1 MIKNLLFDLGGVIMD
16 IDKSNCVAS
25 YRRLGLRDA
34 ESFFGEFSQKGPF
47 MALEEGAITPAEF
60 HEALRPSLPDGVT
73 DAEID
78 AAFCDFLTGIPV
90 RRLVALEKWRGRFGI
105 YLLSNTNEIMWDS
118 RIAEE
123 FRKAGRE
130 REDYFDGM
138 VTSFEAR
145 SLKPAREIFDYAV
158 SKLGIVPEETLF
170 LDDSER
176 NLEAAAALG
185 FHTALVAPGTEFDDI
200 LNAHH
205 GLREA

>member
-16 IDKSNCVAS
+16 IDKSNCVES
-25 YRRLGLRDA
+25 YRRLGLSDA

-47 MALEEGAITPAEF
+47 MALEEGTITPAEF
-60 HEALRPSLPDGVT
+60 HEALRPCLPGGVT

-78 AAFCDFLTGIPV
+78 AAFCDFLTGIPA
-90 RRLVALEKWRGRFGI
+90 RRLVALEKWRRCYGI
-105 YLLSNTNEIMWDS
+105 YLLSNTNEIMWGS

-123 FRKAGRE
+123 FRKLGRE

-145 SLKPAREIFDYAV
+145 SLKPAPEIFVYAV
-158 SKLGIVPEETLF
+158 RKLGIVPEETLF

-185 FHTALVAPGTEFDDI
+185 FHTAHVAPGREFDEI
-200 LNAHH
+200 LTAYP
-205 GLREA
+205 GLTEA

>member
-47 MALEEGAITPAEF
+47 MALEEGAITPDGF
-60 HEALRPSLPDGVT
+60 HATLRPSLPEGVT

-78 AAFCDFLTGIPV
+78 AAFCDFLTGIPE
-90 RRLVALEKWRGRFGI
+90 RRLRALEKWRGRLGV

-123 FRKAGRE
+123 FRKLGRE

-145 SLKPAREIFDYAV
+145 SLKPDAEIFRYATR
-158 SKLGIVPEETLF
+158 KLEIVPEETLF
-170 LDDSER
+170 LDDSTR
-176 NLEAAAALG
+176 NLEAAAELG
-185 FHTALVAPGTEFDDI
+185 FRTAHVAPGTEFDDI
-200 LNAHH
+200 LDNLPD
-205 GLREA
+205 LRQA